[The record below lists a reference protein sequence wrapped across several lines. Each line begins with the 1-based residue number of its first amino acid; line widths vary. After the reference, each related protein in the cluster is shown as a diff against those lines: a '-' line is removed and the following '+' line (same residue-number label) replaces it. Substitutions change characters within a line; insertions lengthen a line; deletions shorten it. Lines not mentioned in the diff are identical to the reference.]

1 MNQGRTFLIAAGGTG
16 GHVMPALA
24 VARELRRRGHQP
36 FFIGSPGGIEARL
49 VPGDG
54 FPLEFIRIGGLQRVG
69 WRRSLRTLAQIP
81 PSLWRSWRI
90 LGRRRPS
97 AVFSMGGYV
106 AGPPTLAA
114 WLRRIP
120 IVLMEPNAVPGLTNR
135 WLGRFAERA
144 LIHFESAA
152 AGFPRGK
159 CERTGV
165 PVREEFFAI
174 PPKPRSESFTLLI
187 TGGSRG
193 SRRLNQA
200 AREAWPLFRGA
211 GFRLRLLHQ
220 CGQEDYPALSREFA
234 SSGLEGEVTPFIS
247 DMPAAFAAADL
258 VVCRSGAGAV
268 AELAAAGRPS
278 ILVPYPFAAGQH
290 QLHNAEQMVR
300 AGAARLV
307 RDEEMNG
314 RRLVEETTALA
325 ADPEML
331 ARMGAAARSLA
342 RPGAA
347 ARAADLLEELAGRSP
362 GR

>member
-1 MNQGRTFLIAAGGTG
+1 MKEGKTFLMAAGGTG

-24 VARELRRRGHQP
+24 VARELRRRGHRP

-49 VPGDG
+49 VPGEG
-54 FPLEFIRIGGLQRVG
+54 FPLEVIRIGGLQRVG
-69 WRRSLRTLAQIP
+69 WRRSLRTLGQIP
-81 PSLWRSWRI
+81 AGLWRSWRI
-90 LGRRRPS
+90 LGRWRPS
-97 AVFSMGGYV
+97 AAFSMGGYV
-106 AGPPTLAA
+106 AGLPTLAA

-120 IVLMEPNAVPGLTNR
+120 IVLMEPNAVPGFTNR
-135 WLGRFAERA
+135 WMGRFAERA

-174 PPKPRSESFTLLI
+174 PPKPPGDCFTLLI

-200 AREAWPLFRGA
+200 AREAWPLFRG
-211 GFRLRLLHQ
+211 FRFRIRLLHQ
-220 CGQEDYPALSREFA
+220 CGQEDFAALSREFA
-234 SSGLEGEVTPFIS
+234 SSGIEGEVTPFIS

-268 AELAAAGRPS
+268 AELAAAGKPS
-278 ILVPYPFAAGQH
+278 ILVPFPFAAGQH

-300 AGAARLV
+300 AGAARMV

-314 RRLVEETTALA
+314 ARLFEETAALA

-331 ARMGAAARSLA
+331 ARMGAAARALA

-362 GR
+362 GH